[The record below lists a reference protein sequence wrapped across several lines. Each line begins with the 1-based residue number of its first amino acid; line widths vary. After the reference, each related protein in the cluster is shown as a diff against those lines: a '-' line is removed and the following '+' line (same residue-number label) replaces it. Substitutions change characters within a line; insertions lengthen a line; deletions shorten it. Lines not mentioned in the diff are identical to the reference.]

1 MKGNS
6 SIEPSAISLKT
17 SSVVPGSAFN
27 FGPTPSTLGIGSSLY
42 SDKDAYPNFLEEFR
56 STPNYYM
63 AAAAAAHHRSTP
75 ETSDK
80 QSRAAHQSSNAQ
92 TAPGYPFLGAPPQ
105 ARPPYPI
112 GGPFI
117 PNAQAQLMDTSSPLY
132 QHYLQ
137 AGVLNQ
143 GLLGPPG
150 AYPPGYHPALSI
162 RQPYDS
168 MTRPP
173 WL

>member
-1 MKGNS
+1 M
-6 SIEPSAISLKT
+6 
-17 SSVVPGSAFN
+17 PGSAFN
-27 FGPTPSTLGIGSSLY
+27 FGPTPTSLGINPSLY
-42 SDKDAYPNFLEEFR
+42 SDKDAYPNFLDEFR
-56 STPNYYM
+56 SAPNYYM
-63 AAAAAAHHRSTP
+63 AAAAHHRSKT
-75 ETSDK
+75 ESSSEK
-80 QSRAAHQSSNAQ
+80 QTRSAHQSSNPQA
-92 TAPGYPFLGAPPQ
+92 APGYSFLGSTPPT
-105 ARPPYPI
+105 RPTYPI

-117 PNAQAQLMDTSSPLY
+117 TNAAQAAQLMDTSSPLY

-162 RQPYDS
+162 RQPYDA